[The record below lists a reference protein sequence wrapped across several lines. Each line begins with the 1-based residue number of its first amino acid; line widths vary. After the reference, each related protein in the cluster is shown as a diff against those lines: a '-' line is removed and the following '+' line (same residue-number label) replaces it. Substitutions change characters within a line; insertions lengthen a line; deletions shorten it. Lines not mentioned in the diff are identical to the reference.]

1 MEFLKDRLKF
11 IELYM
16 IGVDKIGLYLHY
28 EEECGTV
35 EIKWLGTS
43 NKNRDKGRINTYL
56 KTISIEVSWN

>member
-1 MEFLKDRLKF
+1 
-11 IELYM
+11 M